1 MWVSQD
7 GRGVTEPSKW
17 VCWCPSQNGQGSTQQ
32 VGVLAWLSSP
42 LHCSLSSFRELALK
56 HSNAQSALLLG
67 DAYMNIQ
74 EPEKAIE
81 VYESALKRNPRDKLL
96 ASKTG
101 QALVKAHSYSKV
113 RLRGCFG
120 QLSIYTNKYCK

>member
-1 MWVSQD
+1 M
-7 GRGVTEPSKW
+7 
-17 VCWCPSQNGQGSTQQ
+17 QGSTQQ
-32 VGVLAWLSSP
+32 VGVLVWVSSP
-42 LHCSLSSFRELALK
+42 LFSLCSLRELALK

-67 DAYMNIQ
+67 DAYMSIQ

-113 RLRGCFG
+113 HEAERCPG
-120 QLSIYTNKYCK
+120 QLSRYK